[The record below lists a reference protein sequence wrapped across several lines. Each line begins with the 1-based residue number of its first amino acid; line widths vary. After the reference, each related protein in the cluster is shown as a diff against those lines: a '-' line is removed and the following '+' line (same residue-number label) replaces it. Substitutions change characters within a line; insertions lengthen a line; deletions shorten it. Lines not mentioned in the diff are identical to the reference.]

1 MSGISFIL
9 SMFFLIILSL
19 IILILVYPTKISFTL
34 FSKGLS
40 TDAEIN
46 FNLLHGFIR
55 GFISSYTEDS
65 SFKLYLAIFPIY
77 DTKQRKMQEK
87 EAKPRKRENWL
98 SPDRV
103 SLLLGLIGP
112 IVRLLRAVLRHIHV
126 KELDC
131 HFDVGF
137 PDPVQTGMFCGIY
150 YPILETIQPFI
161 PNGSFTITPVFTK
174 EVFATSVKGSISL
187 RIALI
192 LVPLIKLLTNKEFR
206 MIRRRRD

>member
-9 SMFFLIILSL
+9 SMFFLIIISI

-40 TDAEIN
+40 TEAEIN
-46 FNLLHGFIR
+46 FNLLHGFLR
-55 GFISSYTEDS
+55 GYIPSYTEDS
-65 SFKLYLAIFPIY
+65 SFKLYLTIFPIY
-77 DTKQRKMQEK
+77 DTKRRNMKKKGE
-87 EAKPRKRENWL
+87 EPRKRENGL

-103 SLLLGLIGP
+103 SLFLGLIGP
-112 IVRLLRAVLRHIHV
+112 IVRLLRAVIHHTHV

-137 PDPVQTGMFCGIY
+137 SDPVQMGMFCGIY
-150 YPILETIQPFI
+150 YPIWETIQPFI

-174 EVFATSVKGSISL
+174 EMFDASLKGSISL
-187 RIALI
+187 RIAHILI
-192 LVPLIKLLTNKEFR
+192 PLLKLLTKKEFR
-206 MIRRRRD
+206 MIRRRD